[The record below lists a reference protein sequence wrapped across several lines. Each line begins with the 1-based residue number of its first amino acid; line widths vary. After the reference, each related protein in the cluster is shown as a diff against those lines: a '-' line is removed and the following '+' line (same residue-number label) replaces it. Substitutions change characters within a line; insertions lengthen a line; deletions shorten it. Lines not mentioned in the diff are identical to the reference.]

1 MDCNRGCECRQIDPN
16 GQRLTSH
23 CHTRRVIGAPPL
35 LNDAFTTEE
44 VRRQVLPDILAG
56 KKFIALAI
64 SEAFVGSD
72 VRGMRTWAKKQPD
85 GSYVVNGQKKWITG
99 GMVGPVSLANVER
112 DVYSPLVA
120 VCGLFHDRRQNIGD
134 GTHHDAHPT
143 NGCRSVNI
151 GNSKQ
156 AKC

>member
-1 MDCNRGCECRQIDPN
+1 MHSN
-16 GQRLTSH
+16 
-23 CHTRRVIGAPPL
+23 RVIGAPPL

-44 VRRQVLPDILAG
+44 VRKEVVPDILAG

-99 GMVGPVSLANVER
+99 GMVSRVV
-112 DVYSPLVA
+112 
-120 VCGLFHDRRQNIGD
+120 
-134 GTHHDAHPT
+134 
-143 NGCRSVNI
+143 
-151 GNSKQ
+151 
-156 AKC
+156 